1 MGRHRAAPPN
11 YAARRIVAAVVV
23 LAALG
28 GLFWFLFLRDGDD
41 GDGDD
46 GTEPVGC
53 ATYRASLL
61 REYGPLRRLQAQL
74 ISALAPVDA
83 DQEMSDA
90 QITEARSFVDRA
102 VARYEAI
109 DELRPP
115 PAQLEQDYVSLRPT
129 LNEFVALARRTVE
142 WLEGALPAQP
152 TETPS
157 AQLQSLYDFLTPPNA
172 ISRC

>member
-1 MGRHRAAPPN
+1 MGRHRAPPPN
-11 YAARRIVAAVVV
+11 YAARRIVAAVLI
-23 LAALG
+23 LAVFG
-28 GLFWFLFLRDGDD
+28 GLFWFFFLRDGDD
-41 GDGDD
+41 GDGTGAQD
-46 GTEPVGC
+46 C
-53 ATYRASLL
+53 AAYRASLL
-61 REYGPLRRLQAQL
+61 GEYRPLRTLQAQL

-83 DQEMSDA
+83 GQEMTEE
-90 QITEARSFVDRA
+90 QIAEARGFVDQA

-115 PAQLEQDYVSLRPT
+115 PEQLKQDYASLRPT

-142 WLEGALPAQP
+142 WLEGTLPSQP

-172 ISRC
+172 VARC

>member
-23 LAALG
+23 LAVLG
-28 GLFWFLFLRDGDD
+28 GLFWFLFLRDDD
-41 GDGDD
+41 ESD
-46 GTEPVGC
+46 GTGTTTC
-53 ATYRASLL
+53 ATYRAELL
-61 REYGPLRRLQAQL
+61 GEYRPLRRLQAQL
-74 ISALAPVDA
+74 IDALVPVDA
-83 DQEMSDA
+83 GQEMSEQ
-90 QITEARSFVDRA
+90 QIAEARGLVDGA

-109 DELRPP
+109 DELRGP

-142 WLEGALPAQP
+142 WLEGTLPAQP

-157 AQLQSLYDFLTPPNA
+157 AQLQSLYDFLLPPNA
-172 ISRC
+172 IARC

>member
-11 YAARRIVAAVVV
+11 YTARRIVAAVVV
-23 LAALG
+23 LAVLAG
-28 GLFWFLFLRDGDD
+28 VFWFLFLRDGDEGD
-41 GDGDD
+41 GDG
-46 GTEPVGC
+46 GTEPVAC
-53 ATYRASLL
+53 AAYRASLL
-61 REYGPLRRLQAQL
+61 REYRPLRRVQAQL
-74 ISALAPVDA
+74 IDALAPVDVG
-83 DQEMSDA
+83 QEMTDA
-90 QITEARSFVDRA
+90 QVTEARGLVDLA

-129 LNEFVALARRTVE
+129 LNEYVALARRTVE
-142 WLEGALPAQP
+142 WLEGTLPGQP

-157 AQLQSLYDFLTPPNA
+157 SQLQSLYDFLTPPNA